1 MALICGGKE
10 AICGP
15 AMRSYHPPSLRAH
28 RGRSEVAL
36 RRDMNI
42 GPSLSVMALLGEI
55 GGSCGELVLPLIIS
69 PNTKS
74 VLNYMQS
81 PVPR

>member
-1 MALICGGKE
+1 MHSTRGTSAKE

-15 AMRSYHPPSLRAH
+15 AMRSYRPPSLRAH

-55 GGSCGELVLPLIIS
+55 GGSCGELVLPLIIEL
-69 PNTKS
+69 S
-74 VLNYMQS
+74 VSVRTHRRPLS
-81 PVPR
+81 

>member
-1 MALICGGKE
+1 VHSTRGTSAKE

-36 RRDMNI
+36 RRDMII

-55 GGSCGELVLPLIIS
+55 GRSCGELVLPLIIELS
-69 PNTKS
+69 VS
-74 VLNYMQS
+74 VLTHRRPLS
-81 PVPR
+81 

>member
-1 MALICGGKE
+1 VHSTRGTSAKE

-36 RRDMNI
+36 RRDMII

-55 GGSCGELVLPLIIS
+55 GRSCGELVLPLIIEL
-69 PNTKS
+69 S
-74 VLNYMQS
+74 VSVRTHRRPLS
-81 PVPR
+81 